1 LNVFFSCSSSTAV
14 FKQTT
19 NNEKKIKL
27 AIQRSKKR
35 IIETQSWVFEAHPL
49 PLKTET
55 A

>member
-1 LNVFFSCSSSTAV
+1 MSSSVAHHLLQYLN
-14 FKQTT
+14 KQQTT
-19 NNEKKIKL
+19 KKKKLKL

>member
-1 LNVFFSCSSSTAV
+1 MSSSVAHNLLQYLN
-14 FKQTT
+14 KQQTT
-19 NNEKKIKL
+19 KKKKL

>member
-19 NNEKKIKL
+19 NNDKKKL

-35 IIETQSWVFEAHPL
+35 IIETQSWAFEAHPL
-49 PLKTET
+49 PLKD
-55 A
+55 

>member
-1 LNVFFSCSSSTAV
+1 VFFSCSSSTAV
-14 FKQTT
+14 FKQIT
-19 NNEKKIKL
+19 NEKKKKKL

-35 IIETQSWVFEAHPL
+35 IIETQSWVFEVHPL